1 MNGNLFMCY
10 VTLSK
15 FETFPAFT
23 VKSNSILEDFPQ
35 NLISLEVFSQKTK
48 IQAHALSFQKKFEKN
63 LLYEKL
69 VFKIMFQI
77 SNLFQN
83 RRKILSHFWPFC
95 ATCYRSWAQS

>member
-48 IQAHALSFQKKFEKN
+48 IQAHALSFSEKVWKKSF
-63 LLYEKL
+63 LW
-69 VFKIMFQI
+69 KISLQNNV
-77 SNLFQN
+77 SNQQFVSEP
-83 RRKILSHFWPFC
+83 KEDS
-95 ATCYRSWAQS
+95 